1 MLKKSV
7 FLTICL
13 ILIFS
18 FAITLEAQELW
29 KPDKPITLI
38 VPWSA
43 GGATDQ
49 ITRLCAGELE
59 EALGQKIVI
68 VNQPGA
74 SGSVGTKTV
83 MDAAKDGYTWAS
95 GAVGDVGTYKILGFL
110 DTQVEDWHIYLNV
123 ANVMVVSVN
132 PDTPYQSFEDL
143 LRAFK
148 EKPGKIT
155 VSTAGMISAGRIAM
169 EGIKNVTGIEYEH
182 VTYDGGAPAVIA
194 CVAGETEVT
203 AQLASE
209 QADMIRAGKLRPL
222 AVLAKQPLE
231 IADFGM
237 IDPITK
243 WLPEFEPTPSYF
255 GIFIPRGVP
264 DDVVNTMNKLWREE
278 IVGNEKII
286 AYAKD
291 RGAIFV
297 PYWGLEGLVRS
308 FPVIQF
314 YAWLYYGMGKAEKS
328 PYDLGIAEP

>member
-18 FAITLEAQELW
+18 FAITLDAQELW
-29 KPDKPITLI
+29 KPSKPITLI

-83 MDAAKDGYTWAS
+83 MDAAKDGYSWAS

-143 LRAFK
+143 LKAFK

-155 VSTAGMISAGRIAM
+155 VSTAGMVSAGRIAM

>member
-18 FAITLEAQELW
+18 FAITLDAQELW
-29 KPDKPITLI
+29 KPTKPITLI

-123 ANVMVVSVN
+123 ANVMVISVH

-143 LRAFK
+143 LKAFK

-169 EGIKNVTGIEYEH
+169 EGIKKVTGIEYEH

-264 DDVVNTMNKLWREE
+264 DNVVNTMNKLWREE

-297 PYWGLEGLVRS
+297 PYWGLEGLARS

>member
-18 FAITLEAQELW
+18 FAITLDAQELW
-29 KPDKPITLI
+29 KPTKPITII

-123 ANVMVVSVN
+123 ANVMVISVH

-143 LRAFK
+143 LKAFK

-264 DDVVNTMNKLWREE
+264 DNVVNTMNKLWREE

>member
-18 FAITLEAQELW
+18 FAITLDAQELW
-29 KPDKPITLI
+29 KPTKPITLI

-68 VNQPGA
+68 VNQSGA

-123 ANVMVVSVN
+123 ANVMVISVH
-132 PDTPYQSFEDL
+132 PDTPYQSFDDL
-143 LRAFK
+143 LKAFK
-148 EKPGKIT
+148 ERPGEIT

-286 AYAKD
+286 AYAND

-308 FPVIQF
+308 FPVVQF
-314 YAWLYYGMGKAEKS
+314 YAWLYYGMGKAE
-328 PYDLGIAEP
+328 

>member
-1 MLKKSV
+1 MLKKSL

-18 FAITLEAQELW
+18 FAITLDAQELW
-29 KPDKPITLI
+29 KPNKPITLI

-143 LRAFK
+143 LKAFK

-308 FPVIQF
+308 FPVVQF

>member
-7 FLTICL
+7 FLAICL

-18 FAITLEAQELW
+18 CAITLDAQELW
-29 KPDKPITLI
+29 KPTKPVTLI

-83 MDAAKDGYTWAS
+83 MDAARDGYSWAS
-95 GAVGDVGTYKILGFL
+95 GAVGDLGTYKILGFL

-123 ANVMVVSVN
+123 ANVMVISVH
-132 PDTPYQSFEDL
+132 PDTPYQSFDDL
-143 LRAFK
+143 LKAFK
-148 EKPGKIT
+148 ERPGEIT
-155 VSTAGMISAGRIAM
+155 VSTAGMMSAGRVAM
-169 EGIKNVTGIEYEH
+169 EGIKKVTGIEYEH
-182 VTYDGGAPAVIA
+182 VTYDGGAPAVVA

-222 AVLAKQPLE
+222 AVMAEQPLE
-231 IADFGM
+231 IADFGV
-237 IDPITK
+237 IDPVTK
-243 WLPEFEPTPSYF
+243 WLPDLEPTPSYF

-264 DDVVNTMNKLWREE
+264 NQVVNTMNKLWREE
-278 IVGNEKII
+278 IVGNEKIQV
-286 AYAKD
+286 YAKD
-291 RGAIFV
+291 RGAIFA

-308 FPVIQF
+308 FPVVQF
-314 YAWLYYGMGKAEKS
+314 YAWLYYGMGKAEES

>member
-7 FLTICL
+7 FLTIFL

-18 FAITLEAQELW
+18 FAITLDAQELW
-29 KPDKPITLI
+29 KPTKPITLI

-143 LRAFK
+143 LKAFK

>member
-1 MLKKSV
+1 MLKKSL

-18 FAITLEAQELW
+18 FAITLDAQELW
-29 KPDKPITLI
+29 KPTKPITLI

-143 LRAFK
+143 LKAFK

>member
-18 FAITLEAQELW
+18 FAITLDAQELW
-29 KPDKPITLI
+29 KPTKPITLI

-95 GAVGDVGTYKILGFL
+95 GAVGDIGTYKILGFL
-110 DTQVEDWHIYLNV
+110 DTQIEDWHIYLNV
-123 ANVMVVSVN
+123 ANVMVISVN

-143 LRAFK
+143 LKAFK

-169 EGIKNVTGIEYEH
+169 EGIKKVTGIEYEH

-264 DDVVNTMNKLWREE
+264 DNVVNMMNKLWREE

>member
-18 FAITLEAQELW
+18 FAITLDAQELW
-29 KPDKPITLI
+29 KPTKPITLI

-83 MDAAKDGYTWAS
+83 MNAAKDGYTWAS

-123 ANVMVVSVN
+123 ANVMVISVH

-143 LRAFK
+143 LKAFK

-169 EGIKNVTGIEYEH
+169 EGIKKVTGIEYEH

-264 DDVVNTMNKLWREE
+264 DNVVNTMNKLWREE

-297 PYWGLEGLVRS
+297 PYWGLEGLARS

>member
-143 LRAFK
+143 LKAFK

-209 QADMIRAGKLRPL
+209 QADMIRAGKLRAL

-264 DDVVNTMNKLWREE
+264 DNVVNTMNKLWREE

>member
-49 ITRLCAGELE
+49 ITRLSAGELE

-95 GAVGDVGTYKILGFL
+95 GAIGDLGTYKILGFL

-143 LRAFK
+143 LKAFK
-148 EKPGKIT
+148 ENPGKIS

-222 AVLAKQPLE
+222 AVLAKLPLE

-255 GIFIPRGVP
+255 GIYIPRGVP
-264 DDVVNTMNKLWREE
+264 DNVVNTMNKLWREE

-297 PYWGLEGLVRS
+297 PYWGLEGLARS
-308 FPVIQF
+308 FPVVQF

>member
-18 FAITLEAQELW
+18 FAMTLDAQELW

-95 GAVGDVGTYKILGFL
+95 GAVGDIGTYKILGFL

-123 ANVMVVSVN
+123 ANVMVVSVH

-143 LRAFK
+143 LKAFK
-148 EKPGKIT
+148 EKPGTIT

-255 GIFIPRGVP
+255 GIYIPRGVP
-264 DDVVNTMNKLWREE
+264 DNVVNTMNKLWREK

-286 AYAKD
+286 AYARD

-297 PYWGLEGLVRS
+297 PYWGLEGLARS
-308 FPVIQF
+308 FPVVQF

-328 PYDLGIAEP
+328 PLDLGIAEP

>member
-18 FAITLEAQELW
+18 FAITLDAQELW

-95 GAVGDVGTYKILGFL
+95 GAIGDLGTYKILGFL

-143 LRAFK
+143 LKAFK
-148 EKPGKIT
+148 ENPGKIS

-255 GIFIPRGVP
+255 GIYIPRGVP
-264 DDVVNTMNKLWREE
+264 DNVVNTMNKLWREK

-286 AYAKD
+286 AYARD

-297 PYWGLEGLVRS
+297 PYWGLEGLARS
-308 FPVIQF
+308 FPVVQF

>member
-143 LRAFK
+143 LKAFK

-264 DDVVNTMNKLWREE
+264 DNVVNTMNKLWREE

>member
-18 FAITLEAQELW
+18 FAITLDAQELW
-29 KPDKPITLI
+29 KPTKPITII

-143 LRAFK
+143 LKAFK

-209 QADMIRAGKLRPL
+209 QADMIRAGKLRAL

-264 DDVVNTMNKLWREE
+264 DNVVNTMNKLWREE

>member
-18 FAITLEAQELW
+18 FAITLDAQELW

-95 GAVGDVGTYKILGFL
+95 GAIGDLGTYKILGFL

-123 ANVMVVSVN
+123 ANVMVISVN

-143 LRAFK
+143 LKAFK
-148 EKPGKIT
+148 ENPGKIS

-255 GIFIPRGVP
+255 GIYIPRGVP
-264 DDVVNTMNKLWREE
+264 DNVVNTMNKLWREK

-286 AYAKD
+286 AYARD

-297 PYWGLEGLVRS
+297 PYWGLEGLARS
-308 FPVIQF
+308 FPVVQF